1 MLLTVFR
8 QADNDHSTL
17 QAGAEELG
25 VATAL
30 ERTCMLEARLRQAIQ
45 DTHVVS
51 RDYGHDAE
59 AAAHE
64 HSALLNIK

>member
-1 MLLTVFR
+1 
-8 QADNDHSTL
+8 
-17 QAGAEELG
+17 
-25 VATAL
+25 
-30 ERTCMLEARLRQAIQ
+30 MLEARLRQAIQ